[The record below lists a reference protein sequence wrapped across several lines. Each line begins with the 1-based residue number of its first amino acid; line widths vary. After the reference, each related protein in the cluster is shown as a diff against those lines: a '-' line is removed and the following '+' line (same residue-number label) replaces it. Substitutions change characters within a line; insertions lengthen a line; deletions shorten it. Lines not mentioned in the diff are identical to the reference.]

1 MTGACTSDWGCSI
14 QYVYVCVCV
23 CVCVCVRMLAYIY
36 PCMSLLSIPVILGHR
51 IIAVNSQSNLNYPK
65 PIVLQMI
72 NTENET
78 WIVTCPMSWN
88 ASKTKSGLEQKSPDS
103 QFYTFPSPSYLS
115 LCWYDWDTPPRSH
128 HSQILLFLY
137 KIHPFVFFLNSD
149 FCLLSWK
156 QCLEIPVPHQQG
168 LSEAWILACIKLK
181 KPLLLWRQIPD

>member
-1 MTGACTSDWGCSI
+1 MCI
-14 QYVYVCVCV
+14 CVCV
-23 CVCVCVRMLAYIY
+23 CACMLAYIY
-36 PCMSLLSIPVILGHR
+36 PCMSLLSIPLILGHR
-51 IIAVNSQSNLNYPK
+51 IIAVNSQCNLHYPK

-103 QFYTFPSPSYLS
+103 QFYTFPSLYFPYTYH
-115 LCWYDWDTPPRSH
+115 CADMIGT
-128 HSQILLFLY
+128 LLPGATIVNFCYFSIKFIPL
-137 KIHPFVFFLNSD
+137 FFLNSD

-168 LSEAWILACIKLK
+168 LSEAWILVCIKLK